1 MNIDLP
7 AWVQAIGSVAAI
19 LAAIRIARTEERQRR
34 REAIAAAGV
43 TAALVGTTL
52 LKIRAAITGVRLSHR
67 EIPTHHNGLV
77 NFVAAINRV
86 LAVPVP
92 SEDQLIRLTASHLT
106 GAEDLADLCSRLER
120 VGALLPTIDW
130 SADARGDH
138 GPGLSDTDGLLGELE
153 IIETMAIKAQQTL
166 NDFRSALSFTREVAE
181 LREQDGLPTRVGAS
195 LKRAFRRIWP

>member
-1 MNIDLP
+1 MTIDLP

-43 TAALVGTTL
+43 TAALVGTKL
-52 LKIRAAITGVRLSHR
+52 LNIRAAITAVRLSHR
-67 EIPTHHNGLV
+67 EIATHPNGLLSFVGAV
-77 NFVAAINRV
+77 NQV

-92 SEDQLIRLTASHLT
+92 SEEQLIRLTASPLT

-138 GPGLSDTDGLLGELE
+138 GPGLSATDGLLEELAN
-153 IIETMAIKAQQTL
+153 IETMAVTAQHAL

-181 LREQDGLPTRVGAS
+181 LREQDGSPTRLGDS
-195 LKRAFRRIWP
+195 LRKAFRRMWP